1 MSEIAKWALL
11 VAAML
16 GLIATVVTI
25 GIFDAINVAAVS
37 ATVSQFTGLISPY
50 VGFARGL
57 INYLVF
63 PQVIPLIDVILF
75 YLITKP
81 FVVGLLMVGRN
92 IYVWI
97 FK

>member
-1 MSEIAKWALL
+1 MSDIAKWTLL

-16 GLIATVVTI
+16 GLIAAVVAV
-25 GIFDAINVAAVS
+25 GIFDAINVAAVN
-37 ATVSQFTGLISPY
+37 ATISQFTGLISPY

-75 YLITKP
+75 YLITRP
-81 FVVGLLMVGRN
+81 FVVGLIMVGRN
-92 IYVWI
+92 VYVWI